1 MSFFL
6 PGVLY
11 VTDFENNQISSWN
24 SESGK
29 YISQYKID
37 SPGQI
42 QINNDKLIIISE
54 NDYEHN
60 KSTGR
65 LRITKGSNSLFILN
79 KNSMDIVKK
88 IKLDDWFD
96 PCGLFIDQNSNILTT
111 AFELDHEKYI
121 STHRLLYKFDAS
133 GNFLSKTKLDHIENF
148 SDMVAFDRKLYFCY
162 YDTLKCIE
170 FE

>member
-1 MSFFL
+1 M
-6 PGVLY
+6 
-11 VTDFENNQISSWN
+11 T
-24 SESGK
+24 
-29 YISQYKID
+29 QYKID

-42 QINNDKLIIISE
+42 QIVNDKLIIISE

-60 KSTGR
+60 KNTGR

-79 KNSMDIVKK
+79 KNTMDIVKK

-96 PCGLFIDQNSNILTT
+96 PCGLFIDQNFNIYTT

-121 STHRLLYKFDAS
+121 STYRLLYKFDPN
-133 GNFLSKTKLDHIENF
+133 GVLLTKTKLENIENF
-148 SDMVAFDRKLYFCY
+148 SDMIVFDRKLYFCY
-162 YDTLKCIE
+162 YDSLKCIE